1 MEHAAGA
8 VFDFGPVNLAALV
21 VVGVG
26 LGPLLCLLH
35 GVDRVP
41 ICVLQRNVCPPTDKD
56 TILNDEKRRLDNL
69 KGIGALI
76 GTPSVAFLESANSV
90 NQMMNGD
97 FVWDFTVTNTPPLKS
112 ATARVCYTDEGF
124 NAFFESE

>member
-1 MEHAAGA
+1 MDARAI
-8 VFDFGPVNLAALV
+8 FDVNLRMLMYNTHQ
-21 VVGVG
+21 GQID
-26 LGPLLCLLH
+26 H
-35 GVDRVP
+35 GTDIDP
-41 ICVLQRNVCPPTDKD
+41 PPTPTDKD

-76 GTPSVAFLESANSV
+76 GSPSVAFLESANSV

-124 NAFFESE
+124 NAFFESESE